1 MGEDE
6 EEDPEENPEENPEED
21 PEEGETMKV
30 ARIWFKSLQARKE
43 ASSFLLEE
51 VNGVPIRL
59 VRAANHRIVLLVR
72 GLDPEKSESDIKAQL
87 TKHFDSCG
95 GIKKIFIP
103 KDENGR
109 CLSFGYVFM
118 VQEGHK
124 AEMKDSSVMEG
135 GGVIRVSD
143 CTLQARFKKIKEKM
157 EAEGWVNS
165 EEEEEEEDE
174 EDGIVF
180 GDEEIEDDDSEG
192 SERHSC
198 QEVHHLTTYRR
209 HLKAGSMFSLSSFDV
224 TRRLFLNATSGRQL
238 YFDKE
243 TNAEETYF
251 TKVEF
256 VCPMKVTGFNMDKG
270 WCYVSCSRCTKK
282 LQRTDGKDDH
292 GDDMPGNI
300 SVLTKVDTD
309 GDDREEAPTIGIT
322 STGVHTNTPPAT
334 AISKVAKKARV
345 A

>member
-6 EEDPEENPEENPEED
+6 EEDPEENPEED

-43 ASSFLLEE
+43 AK

-192 SERHSC
+192 SE
-198 QEVHHLTTYRR
+198 
-209 HLKAGSMFSLSSFDV
+209 
-224 TRRLFLNATSGRQL
+224 
-238 YFDKE
+238 
-243 TNAEETYF
+243 
-251 TKVEF
+251 
-256 VCPMKVTGFNMDKG
+256 
-270 WCYVSCSRCTKK
+270 
-282 LQRTDGKDDH
+282 
-292 GDDMPGNI
+292 
-300 SVLTKVDTD
+300 
-309 GDDREEAPTIGIT
+309 
-322 STGVHTNTPPAT
+322 
-334 AISKVAKKARV
+334 
-345 A
+345 

>member
-1 MGEDE
+1 MDDTFFHHNLPSLEPSYEFIMKSTKRRLLESWRKPMKSKKRRVLESPLAEPSFAEWESSSSESEIEDFYYATELIASNLAPETTQRQLKRFFNAVNVLMGEDE

-43 ASSFLLEE
+43 ALKRNGEE

-180 GDEEIEDDDSEG
+180 GDEEIEDDDSE
-192 SERHSC
+192 
-198 QEVHHLTTYRR
+198 
-209 HLKAGSMFSLSSFDV
+209 
-224 TRRLFLNATSGRQL
+224 
-238 YFDKE
+238 
-243 TNAEETYF
+243 
-251 TKVEF
+251 
-256 VCPMKVTGFNMDKG
+256 
-270 WCYVSCSRCTKK
+270 
-282 LQRTDGKDDH
+282 
-292 GDDMPGNI
+292 
-300 SVLTKVDTD
+300 
-309 GDDREEAPTIGIT
+309 
-322 STGVHTNTPPAT
+322 
-334 AISKVAKKARV
+334 
-345 A
+345 

>member
-1 MGEDE
+1 MDE
-6 EEDPEENPEENPEED
+6 EEDPEENPEED

-95 GIKKIFIP
+95 GIKKILFL
-103 KDENGR
+103 KMKT
-109 CLSFGYVFM
+109 VA
-118 VQEGHK
+118 EGHK

-135 GGVIRVSD
+135 GGGLRLH
-143 CTLQARFKKIKEKM
+143 LQARFKKIKEKM

-165 EEEEEEEDE
+165 EEEEEEEEDE

-192 SERHSC
+192 SE
-198 QEVHHLTTYRR
+198 
-209 HLKAGSMFSLSSFDV
+209 
-224 TRRLFLNATSGRQL
+224 
-238 YFDKE
+238 
-243 TNAEETYF
+243 
-251 TKVEF
+251 
-256 VCPMKVTGFNMDKG
+256 
-270 WCYVSCSRCTKK
+270 
-282 LQRTDGKDDH
+282 
-292 GDDMPGNI
+292 
-300 SVLTKVDTD
+300 
-309 GDDREEAPTIGIT
+309 
-322 STGVHTNTPPAT
+322 
-334 AISKVAKKARV
+334 
-345 A
+345 